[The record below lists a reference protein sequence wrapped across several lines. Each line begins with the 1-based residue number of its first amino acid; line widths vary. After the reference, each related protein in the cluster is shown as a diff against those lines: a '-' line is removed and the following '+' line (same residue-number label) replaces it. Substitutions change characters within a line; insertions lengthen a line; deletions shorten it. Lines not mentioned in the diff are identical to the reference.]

1 MDHTTFSKDL
11 LASFV
16 VYRFIGISTIPDSL
30 AHRQWGCGHQEHM
43 GKSIGP
49 PLKLTMSPSFLKPFG
64 SGNTRNVPGA
74 NPTSYLIN

>member
-30 AHRQWGCGHQEHM
+30 AH
-43 GKSIGP
+43 IGP